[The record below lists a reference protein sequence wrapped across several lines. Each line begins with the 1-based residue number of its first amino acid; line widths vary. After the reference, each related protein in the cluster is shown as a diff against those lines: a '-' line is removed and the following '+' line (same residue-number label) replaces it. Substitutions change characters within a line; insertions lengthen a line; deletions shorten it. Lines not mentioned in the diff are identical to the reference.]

1 MASIT
6 GTDIKAMVAHWLNT
20 PVGSYLGSDYGSN
33 IKDILQNPQFDGV
46 ADSVVKKMRADIPV
60 LQSMPDGYINIYSV
74 QTAPDRLDMLIE
86 IAGQTIQIGA

>member
-1 MASIT
+1 
-6 GTDIKAMVAHWLNT
+6 MVAHWLNT

-46 ADSVVKKMRADIPV
+46 ADSVIKKMRVDIPV
-60 LQSMPDGYINIYSV
+60 LQSMPEGYINIYSI

-86 IAGQTIQIGA
+86 IAGQTIQVGA